1 MDKAEVAK
9 LATTLLSDIEGG
21 SLPIEILVTKALAL
35 AKVTADDDAITWL
48 TYELAGYDASTPLGE
63 TYSRLTGRWDGT
75 SDKGYFGPISAI
87 VTTVQTMSQTL
98 EVHKAFRPTGDFAM
112 VHQNEKVKKV
122 HEWATAI
129 APLAAI
135 VPKLKAQLHLF
146 ASRVLVEAQFSD
158 TSRSIFEL
166 YQTAVDKELASK
178 AARAFEKLPHVF
190 ERLRNGEPEAVSHA
204 LTSCRRIIDSFA
216 DAVFPARSDPVE
228 VDGQQLDCSAAK
240 TKNRIRAFMAGKI
253 KSSSRRERLN
263 KNLGAL
269 YDRVSAGVHA
279 DVTIDEAQALVLNT
293 YLLLG
298 EIVSV
303 PAP

>member
-1 MDKAEVAK
+1 MDKAELAK
-9 LATTLLSDIEGG
+9 LAAVLLSDIEGG
-21 SLPIEILVTKALAL
+21 SLPIEILVAKALTL
-35 AKVTADDDAITWL
+35 AKVTADDQAITWL
-48 TYELAGYDASTPLGE
+48 SYEMVGYDSSTPLGE
-63 TYSRLTGRWDGT
+63 NFARLTGRWDGK
-75 SDKGYFGPISAI
+75 SDKGYFGPISEIANS
-87 VTTVQTMSQTL
+87 VQAMSHTL
-98 EVHKAFRPTGDFAM
+98 EVYKAFQPSGDYAM
-112 VHQNEKVKKV
+112 LQQQEKATKV
-122 HEWATAI
+122 NDWAMAI

-135 VPKLKAQLHLF
+135 IPKVKAQLYIF

-158 TSRSIFEL
+158 TSRTIFER
-166 YQTAVDKELASK
+166 YQVAVDKELASK
-178 AARAFEKLPHVF
+178 AAQAFEKLPHVF

-216 DAVFPARSDPVE
+216 DAVFPARSDPVV
-228 VDGQQLDCSAAK
+228 VDGQQLDCGAAK

-263 KNLGAL
+263 RNLVAL

-298 EIVSV
+298 EIVSISG
-303 PAP
+303 